1 MDTAPGHTRDRAT
14 TQDPNA
20 DPGPPGQI
28 RKVHDPDLMESKGS
42 VISIGISSSMTFR
55 GDERE
60 RERERERE
68 MERNIESEGKR
79 EKYTER
85 EETREK

>member
-42 VISIGISSSMTFR
+42 VISIGISSSITFG

-60 RERERERE
+60 R
-68 MERNIESEGKR
+68 
-79 EKYTER
+79 
-85 EETREK
+85 

>member
-42 VISIGISSSMTFR
+42 VISIGISSSITYR

-60 RERERERE
+60 RERWRE
-68 MERNIESEGKR
+68 I
-79 EKYTER
+79 
-85 EETREK
+85 

>member
-42 VISIGISSSMTFR
+42 VISIGISSSITYR

-60 RERERERE
+60 RWREIYRER
-68 MERNIESEGKR
+68 KR
-79 EKYTER
+79 ERSKELQR
-85 EETREK
+85 EG

>member
-42 VISIGISSSMTFR
+42 VISIGISSSITFG

-60 RERERERE
+60 RQRWRE
-68 MERNIESEGKR
+68 I
-79 EKYTER
+79 
-85 EETREK
+85 

>member
-42 VISIGISSSMTFR
+42 VISIGISSSITF
-55 GDERE
+55 GWDERE
-60 RERERERE
+60 RERQRWRE
-68 MERNIESEGKR
+68 I
-79 EKYTER
+79 
-85 EETREK
+85 